1 MATKATLTQ
10 EKFKNLMDKYGE
22 HREVIPLP
30 CPGLVE
36 FIEAGDL
43 EGEDVKNFLREKLNP
58 YMDREIS
65 SIVLGC
71 THYPFVKNAIEKVV
85 GQDVD
90 IIDGSLGTAREL
102 MRRLKE
108 KDLLNDSK
116 EKGTIEMINSS
127 NKQELIDLSWKLI
140 EM

>member
-1 MATKATLTQ
+1 
-10 EKFKNLMDKYGE
+10 MDSK
-22 HREVIPLP
+22 
-30 CPGLVE
+30 
-36 FIEAGDL
+36 
-43 EGEDVKNFLREKLNP
+43 
-58 YMDREIS
+58 IS

-116 EKGTIEMINSS
+116 EKGTIEMINSTGPHWIIFAFDQLTENAQPS
-127 NKQELIDLSWKLI
+127 APRAPRPPQPRLGPTL
-140 EM
+140 

>member
-1 MATKATLTQ
+1 M
-10 EKFKNLMDKYGE
+10 EY
-22 HREVIPLP
+22 
-30 CPGLVE
+30 VE
-36 FIEAGDL
+36 QGIL
-43 EGEDVKNFLREKLNP
+43 EGDELDDYLREKLKP
-58 YMDREIS
+58 FMDSKIS

-90 IIDGSLGTAREL
+90 IIDGSLGTAREF